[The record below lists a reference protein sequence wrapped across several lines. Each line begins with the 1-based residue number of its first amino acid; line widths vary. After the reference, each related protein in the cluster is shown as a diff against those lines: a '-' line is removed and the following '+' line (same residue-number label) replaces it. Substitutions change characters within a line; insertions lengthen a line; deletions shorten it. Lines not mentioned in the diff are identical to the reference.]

1 MMNNDTTVNEDSA
14 VFHLCEMRG
23 KLIKTIGSYDDYTC
37 IMQLNLWK
45 LLVSKLHVSNNA
57 SLHKQS

>member
-1 MMNNDTTVNEDSA
+1 MNNDTTVNEDSA

-23 KLIKTIGSYDDYTC
+23 KLIKTIGSYDVY

>member
-14 VFHLCEMRG
+14 VFHLSEMRG
-23 KLIKTIGSYDDYTC
+23 KLIKTIGSYDDY